1 MVRRAGGLSNMPH
14 INPQTLFYFFS
25 SALISHVYCRNEEAA
40 ALGFS
45 AADGVAEGALAA
57 HAPLAI
63 SCWRGRASVNHM
75 VARPEAAQLAEK
87 LRTAL
92 GKTLAA
98 GASAVQEQSNAPM
111 EIPDAAAA

>member
-1 MVRRAGGLSNMPH
+1 MVRRCWWLEQHAAHKPTN
-14 INPQTLFYFFS
+14 IVFFVIS
-25 SALISHVYCRNEEAA
+25 SLNTHAYCRNEEAA

-92 GKTLAA
+92 GKTSAA